1 MRRLLLLLV
10 VIAAIGAGVVVAL
23 PPPAPRLQPR
33 PEGPPTPV
41 RGAIHVHTRRSDGTG
56 TMEQVAA
63 AAGRAGLQFVILT
76 DHGDATRAPDP
87 PSYHGGVLLI
97 DAVEISTEG
106 GHVVAIGL
114 PQAPYPLGGEPRD
127 VLADI
132 ARLGGFSIIA
142 HPVNDKAESR
152 WTEWTAPFD
161 GLEWLNLDSEW
172 RDEPGSRLARVVL
185 AYPFRKVESLG
196 LLLDR
201 SEVTMARWDALT
213 RRRRVVAVAAA
224 DAHARVGFNA
234 AEPYQRG
241 VAIPVP
247 GYESLFRT
255 FSIALPLAS
264 LAGDPQ
270 RDAATVLGELRAGRV
285 FSSVDALAPRPAF
298 AFTAASGALRAV
310 AGEPLTAKDP
320 VRLDVAVQAPAEAR
334 IVLLRDGSPVAEGK
348 GSALQ
353 HAVGADPGVYRV
365 EVMLPGAPGEPAVPW
380 IVSNP
385 IYVGRPAVDPPAVI
399 SRAKPAARAELY
411 SEGPAEG
418 WTVEHSTSSQAAVDV
433 AKAVKG
439 TQIMLRYAIAGP
451 LSEHPYAALAAPPG
465 PALPSYDRLTFT
477 ASADRPMRMS
487 VQLRAPGDD
496 PAGQRWHRSV
506 FVDTT
511 PREITVFF
519 DELVPRG
526 ATKTTRPPLAEVQWV
541 LFVVDTVNTPSGTAG
556 RVFVDD
562 VRYER

>member
-1 MRRLLLLLV
+1 MLIRALLV
-10 VIAAIGAGVVVAL
+10 VFAAAAAAAWYAAL
-23 PPPAPRLQPR
+23 PPRAQAPSAAD
-33 PEGPPTPV
+33 EMAAV

-56 TMEQVAA
+56 TVEQVAA
-63 AAGRAGLQFVILT
+63 AAGGAGLQFVIVT

-87 PSYHGGVLLI
+87 PSYHGGVLVI

-106 GHVVAIGL
+106 GHVVALGL
-114 PQAPYPLGGEPRD
+114 PKAPYPLGGEPRD

-142 HPVNDKAESR
+142 HPVNDRAESR

-172 RDEPGSRLARVVL
+172 RDEPAGRLARVIL

-201 SEVTMARWDALT
+201 SEVAMARWDALT
-213 RRRRVVAVAAA
+213 RRRRVVAIAAA

-234 AEPYQRG
+234 SEPYQRG

-247 GYESLFRT
+247 GYEALFRT
-255 FSIALPLAS
+255 FSIALPQAS
-264 LAGDPQ
+264 LAGEAQD
-270 RDAATVLGELRAGRV
+270 DAVTVLGELRAGRV
-285 FSSVDALAPRPAF
+285 FSSVDAIAPRPAF
-298 AFTAASGALRAV
+298 TFTAASGALRAV
-310 AGEPLTAKDP
+310 AGEPLTTKDP

-353 HAVGADPGVYRV
+353 HDAGPDPGVYRV
-365 EVMLPGAPGEPAVPW
+365 EVMLPGAPGEPPVPW

-385 IYVGRPAVDPPAVI
+385 IYVGRPAVDAPAVI
-399 SRAKPAARAELY
+399 PRAKPAERAELY

-418 WTVEHSTSSQAAVDV
+418 WTVEHSASSQAAVDV

-451 LSEHPYAALAAPPG
+451 LSEHPYAALVAPAG
-465 PALPSYDRLTFT
+465 PALPAHDRLTFT
-477 ASADRPMRMS
+477 AYADRPMRMS

-506 FVDTT
+506 FLDAT

-519 DELVPRG
+519 DELLPRG
-526 ATKTTRPPLAEVQWV
+526 ATKTARPPLPEVQSI

-556 RVFVDD
+556 RLFVDD